1 VAGRAKHPERWSAR
15 KQPQAAVRRWRWPGL
30 CDRATRSVKN
40 TSLDPVPGEIDPKGT
55 VLSTW
60 RRTPFSVGGNRARA
74 AVFALSLAAA
84 PGCYHRV
91 TPEELAPAEIETT
104 LFLIG
109 DAGEPDPRQ
118 IASPLDSLVV
128 QAATTAPE
136 RTIIVFL
143 GDNVYDAGIP
153 AEGAAEWADARRR
166 LDAQVR
172 AIPPGVRG
180 IFVPGNH
187 DWANATAFG
196 LYAIRLQEQMI
207 ASLAQGRNVRLLPGN
222 GCPGPATL
230 DVGRLRL
237 IALDTQWW
245 LHSYIVRD
253 EKSACP
259 TATVGAVTAALREQV
274 RPQGP
279 GRVVFVAAHHPLMTG
294 GMHGGYCG
302 ATGPFRRF
310 GGNAQDILSSANR
323 AMRDSLRSAF
333 FGHPPLAYVAGHDH
347 NLQVLRGG
355 RNVDYLLV
363 SGAGAASK
371 TECAVRMRESYYVSQ
386 HRAGFMRVD
395 ILRGKGVL
403 LRVYRYPAVGQ
414 SALAYSRW
422 LELR

>member
-1 VAGRAKHPERWSAR
+1 MDACQSLAMARTVRPSDEIGEEHFAG
-15 KQPQAAVRRWRWPGL
+15 
-30 CDRATRSVKN
+30 
-40 TSLDPVPGEIDPKGT
+40 PVPGESDPKGT
-55 VLSTW
+55 VLRVW
-60 RRTPFSVGGNRARA
+60 QRTLVGVVRNCGR
-74 AVFALSLAAA
+74 VPLIALSLAAGA
-84 PGCYHRV
+84 GCYHKV
-91 TPEELAPAEIETT
+91 TPESVAPADIETT

-118 IASPLDSLVV
+118 IGSPLDSLVV
-128 QAATTAPE
+128 QAATTPPE

-166 LDAQVR
+166 LEGQVQ

-187 DWANATAFG
+187 DWSNATAFG
-196 LYAIRLQEQMI
+196 LYAIRLEEQMI
-207 ASLAQGRNVRLLPGN
+207 AALAPGRNVRLLPGN
-222 GCPGPATL
+222 GCPGPVSL

-237 IALDTQWW
+237 VALDTQWW

-253 EKSACP
+253 DKSACP
-259 TATVGAVTAALREQV
+259 TATIGAVTAALREQV
-274 RPQGP
+274 RPQGA
-279 GRVVFVAAHHPLMTG
+279 GRVVFVAGHHPLMTG
-294 GMHGGYCG
+294 GIHGGYCG

-323 AMRDSLRSAF
+323 TMRDSLRSAF

-395 ILRGKGVL
+395 IMRGKGVL
-403 LRVYRYPAVGQ
+403 LRVYRYPPVGP
-414 SALAYSRW
+414 SGLAYSRW

>member
-1 VAGRAKHPERWSAR
+1 VRRTKLVENTFLELPER
-15 KQPQAAVRRWRWPGL
+15 
-30 CDRATRSVKN
+30 
-40 TSLDPVPGEIDPKGT
+40 EIDRQST
-55 VLSTW
+55 VP
-60 RRTPFSVGGNRARA
+60 RTCSRTFVTSGRVIAPSAFCLLALA
-74 AVFALSLAAA
+74 FAT
-84 PGCYHRV
+84 GCHQKV
-91 TPEELAPAEIETT
+91 TLEELLPADIETT

-118 IASPLDSLVV
+118 VGSPLDSLAV
-128 QAATTAPE
+128 QAAAAPE

-143 GDNVYDAGIP
+143 GDNVYPAGIP
-153 AEGAAEWADARRR
+153 AEGAAEWADSRRR
-166 LDAQVR
+166 LEAQVR
-172 AIPPGVRG
+172 AIPLGARG

-187 DWANATAFG
+187 DWANAAPFG
-196 LYAIRLQEQMI
+196 LYSVRLQEQMI

-253 EKSACP
+253 EKYACP
-259 TATVGAVTAALREQV
+259 VGTVGSVTAALRDQV
-274 RPQGP
+274 RPQGT
-279 GRVVFVAAHHPLMTG
+279 GRVVFVAGHHPLMTG
-294 GMHGGYCG
+294 GIHGGYCG

-347 NLQVLRGG
+347 VLQVLRGG

-363 SGAGAASK
+363 SGAGAQSK

-386 HRAGFMRVD
+386 HHAGFMRVD
-395 ILRGKGVL
+395 IMKGKGVL
-403 LRVYRYPAVGQ
+403 LRVYRYPAHNATG
-414 SALAYSRW
+414 LAYSRW
-422 LELR
+422 LEVR